1 MAEKDHWWR
10 EESVTADLVE
20 EAPISVDSKKTLSL
34 RTLKR
39 ILSVRNLKST
49 LITVK
54 PKENAINED
63 PQELQDPQCL
73 LCWKSTIFGFLV
85 MVYDRVDDGD
95 KFLSLFRFLI
105 LLISAIICK
114 LRKLHQNEVTQ
125 YFGN

>member
-1 MAEKDHWWR
+1 MQSKTSVFDKKKVVTRFDKKNRDMVEKGHWWR

-20 EAPISVDSKKTLSL
+20 EDPISVDSKKTLSL

-63 PQELQDPQCL
+63 PQELQDPQ
-73 LCWKSTIFGFLV
+73 
-85 MVYDRVDDGD
+85 
-95 KFLSLFRFLI
+95 
-105 LLISAIICK
+105 
-114 LRKLHQNEVTQ
+114 
-125 YFGN
+125 